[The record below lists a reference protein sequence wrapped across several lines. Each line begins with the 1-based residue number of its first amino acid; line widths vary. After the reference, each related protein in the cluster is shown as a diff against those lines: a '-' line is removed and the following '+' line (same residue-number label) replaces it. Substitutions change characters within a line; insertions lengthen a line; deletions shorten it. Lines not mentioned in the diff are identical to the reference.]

1 MALWELLIVNG
12 YDFQEYNATRE
23 RSPSV
28 ATASFLFLPAG
39 SDLNDEYRIG

>member
-12 YDFQEYNATRE
+12 YDSHEYNAMRE

-28 ATASFLFLPAG
+28 ATAFLPAG
-39 SDLNDEYRIG
+39 SDLNDEDRIG